1 LTDRTRA
8 VVLAAGVAGATGKAL
23 GAYGRWAC
31 EERHCLALGSH
42 VASTTRG
49 RVEYAEEGSGPP
61 LLISH
66 GTSGGYD
73 QGLWLARALNL
84 KDVRVIAASRAG
96 YLRTPLA
103 SGRTPE
109 AMANV
114 FARLLDELGI
124 NRAAVLG
131 YSAGGP
137 TALQFALRHTDRCA
151 GLVLLSAV
159 SRRVASHAIVR
170 AGSRML
176 FKWQPGFPIW
186 LAQGMGATRTL
197 AAHVALR
204 ALVNQ
209 ADLRRLV
216 LRDETQARLLADRV
230 QSLGLPSLR
239 RAGNLNDERCMAEM
253 AEYPLAHITVPTL
266 VVHGRAD
273 MVVVPDDAVFAA
285 RSIPGAV
292 LLMLER
298 GAHMLPLTHGVA
310 GLSIGGFLARDAEF
324 QAPDFGKVI
333 GLP

>member
-1 LTDRTRA
+1 M
-8 VVLAAGVAGATGKAL
+8 
-23 GAYGRWAC
+23 
-31 EERHCLALGSH
+31 
-42 VASTTRG
+42 
-49 RVEYAEEGSGPP
+49 EYAEQGSGPA

-84 KDVRVIAASRAG
+84 RDVRVIAVSRAG

-109 AMANV
+109 AMADA
-114 FARLLDELGI
+114 FGCLLDELGMD
-124 NRAAVLG
+124 RAAVLA

-137 TALQFALRHTDRCA
+137 AALQFALRHPHRCA

-186 LAQGMGATRTL
+186 LAQGSPVTRTL
-197 AAHVALR
+197 AARVALR
-204 ALVNQ
+204 ALVGQ

-216 LRDETQARLLADRV
+216 LRDETQARLLADLV
-230 QSLGLPSLR
+230 QSLGIPGLR

-253 AEYPLAHITVPTL
+253 ADYPLARIAVPTL
-266 VVHGRAD
+266 VVHGGAD
-273 MVVVPDDAVFAA
+273 MVVQPDDAVFAA
-285 RSIPGAV
+285 RSVPNAT
-292 LLMLER
+292 LLLLER
-298 GAHMLPLTHGVA
+298 GAHMLPLTHAAAGV
-310 GLSIGGFLARDAEF
+310 SIREFLARDAEF
-324 QAPDFGKVI
+324 QSPTFGKEI